1 MDELSFMN
9 FQALLQKIING
20 DISIQEPISIH
31 NKRLDTLSKISFLN
45 HLLNYKNINKD
56 NILEILFKIYHMFQD
71 RIKSLKKNDT
81 IQVMLERNNH
91 EWFEP
96 NNLYVIDIPLNDKF
110 FDTSRYVKNKYMKS
124 YEICNDID
132 NLCKIESN
140 IHFND
145 DQTTHPL
152 STHIETGYLDC
163 NETINELKDLL
174 IHIEET
180 LEYLKSFNLYQYMD
194 LSLKHKSLYLKLN
207 EKEDD
212 DIPDNIHIIFSNFI
226 YTHNLILKQMI
237 HYHKHILEVLNT
249 VENKC
254 DNLQKMKQNIDR
266 IAYMRTSQVNQLH
279 LDDYDS
285 DNPFQF
291 LTQSNNDIIID
302 DDGDDIILE
311 DGLIKT
317 KVNNPKNNRGFF
329 SFF

>member
-9 FQALLQKIING
+9 FQVLLQKVING
-20 DISIQEPISIH
+20 EISIQEPISIH

-56 NILEILFKIYHMFQD
+56 NILEILFKIYHMFQG
-71 RIKSLKKNDT
+71 RINSLKKNDT
-81 IQVMLERNNH
+81 IQVMLERNNN

-96 NNLYVIDIPLNDKF
+96 NNLYVIEIPLNDKF
-110 FDTSRYVKNKYMKS
+110 FDSSRYVRNKYMKS

-132 NLCKIESN
+132 KLCKIESN

-145 DQTTHPL
+145 DQKTHPL
-152 STHIETGYLDC
+152 STHIETGFLDC
-163 NETINELKDLL
+163 SETINELKDLL
-174 IHIEET
+174 IHIEES

-237 HYHKHILEVLNT
+237 HYHKHILDVLNT
-249 VENKC
+249 VEEKC
-254 DNLQKMKQNIDR
+254 DSLQKMKQNIDR
-266 IAYMRTSQVNQLH
+266 IAYMRTSQVNELNE
-279 LDDYDS
+279 DEN

-291 LTQSNNDIIID
+291 LTQTNNDIVID
-302 DDGDDIILE
+302 DNDDDIILE

-317 KVNNPKNNRGFF
+317 KVNNNDNNGFF